1 MKEHRITIILTL
13 SLLITLL
20 LGSTYA
26 YLIIGSTS
34 DNEISGEAGC
44 FDIEYNGHIGTYSS
58 NNDTL
63 EPSETY
69 SVPYE
74 NNTGFAY
81 VTLSKSED
89 CEIYNEVNIK
99 LKTNNIKSTSNNSN
113 DYTSRTLL
121 TEGALKYRV
130 VDSSNTSNYWEGTIT
145 TTDTTIETL
154 DTTLAS
160 SVPLTNTATTYN
172 IYIWIDSAI
181 TSNSNI
187 IYDGLKYSGSIYVD
201 AAQSSTYTG

>member
-1 MKEHRITIILTL
+1 MKEHRITIILML
-13 SLLITLL
+13 VLLITLL

-26 YLIIGSTS
+26 YLIIGST
-34 DNEISGEAGC
+34 NNQISGEASC
-44 FDIEYNGHIGTYSS
+44 FDIEYNGHIGTYNS
-58 NNDTL
+58 NSDAL
-63 EPSETY
+63 EPSQTY
-69 SVPYE
+69 NAPYE

-81 VTLSKSED
+81 VTLSKAAD
-89 CEIYNEVNIK
+89 CKIYNTVNIK
-99 LKTNNIKSTSNNSN
+99 LKTKNITSTSNNSN
-113 DYTSRTLL
+113 DYTSRSLL

-160 SVPLTNTATTYN
+160 SIPLTNTATTYN
-172 IYIWIDSAI
+172 IYIWVDSAI
-181 TSNSNI
+181 TKNSNI

-201 AAQSSTYTG
+201 AVQSSTHTG